1 MRLSELKLAANTST
15 VYAMRAAESLRYHMD
30 GGGDWHGA
38 IAQSLL
44 ADSNMTLAAERAA
57 WTQFD
62 EACADKEHTLLLLIA
77 SLRRP
82 IVTED

>member
-1 MRLSELKLAANTST
+1 MSTYKLKLAANTST

-30 GGGDWHGA
+30 NGGDWHGP

-44 ADSNMTLAAERAA
+44 DDSNRTLAAEREA
-57 WTQFD
+57 WIQFD